1 MRTLE
6 FGLGKPSRD
15 VLYTVVDAESK
26 YKAKNVIDTVFYR
39 ACDTA
44 AGWLHALLV
53 SVGAGLPMLG
63 AVGLL
68 IGAPLALLGRRLGVQ
83 YATRARA
90 H

>member
-1 MRTLE
+1 
-6 FGLGKPSRD
+6 
-15 VLYTVVDAESK
+15 
-26 YKAKNVIDTVFYR
+26 
-39 ACDTA
+39 
-44 AGWLHALLV
+44 
-53 SVGAGLPMLG
+53 LPMLG